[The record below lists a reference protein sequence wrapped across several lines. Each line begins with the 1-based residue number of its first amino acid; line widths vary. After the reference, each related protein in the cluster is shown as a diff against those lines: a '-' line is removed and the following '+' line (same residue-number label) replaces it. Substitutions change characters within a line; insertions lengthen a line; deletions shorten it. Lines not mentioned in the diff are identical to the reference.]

1 MTQLEESRGVG
12 ASPNPAA
19 AATLA
24 VTVALETT
32 HISAQATQAKGGDQ
46 FCASRALPPVTARCE
61 TVQHGDVLWLLTP
74 VSLTQHRLQ

>member
-12 ASPNPAA
+12 ASPNPAV
-19 AATLA
+19 TLP